1 MDGRAPRAKGRTNL
15 ERPRLPESFLRPP
28 AFGGD
33 TTLQS
38 NPRQPPGG
46 NLCASGNGKWM
57 MKREPFSSLDS
68 TQTSPPSR

>member
-1 MDGRAPRAKGRTNL
+1 MGWMGERQGGTNL
-15 ERPRLPESFLRPP
+15 EWPRLPESFLRPP
-28 AFGGD
+28 ACGAH

-38 NPRQPPGG
+38 TPHQPPGG

>member
-1 MDGRAPRAKGRTNL
+1 MGWMG
-15 ERPRLPESFLRPP
+15 ERQGEDQPGAAASPESFLRPP
-28 AFGGD
+28 AFGGH

-38 NPRQPPGG
+38 NPHQPPGG
-46 NLCASGNGKWM
+46 NLCASGNGRWM